1 MSEIVPQLPPVVVPI
16 FIPGDDDTFDF
27 HGTGTA
33 IAYRNR
39 YFLATAAH
47 VNDGNGKTDT
57 LFVGQAR
64 IRHSLRELP
73 PVTVCTPIPANLT
86 RKEDHIDLAVIPIS
100 QEIAVGLSVIGAEFV
115 EFDSVP
121 PRIVQ
126 PNDLIYFAGF
136 PYKRQHV
143 FPSEGGDFSV
153 EALTVYLRL
162 KQVVAKEAL
171 ALGFP
176 VESHLVGRFGH
187 PETRPPNFDQIKDR
201 LDDPQGMSGGAIWH
215 ISGGTAAF
223 VGINIRWNPD
233 GNAGQIIGTRASLL
247 GPLLEA
253 AYKLSEAS

>member
-16 FIPGDDDTFDF
+16 FVPGDDGTFDF

-33 IAYRNR
+33 IAFRGR
-39 YFLATAAH
+39 HFIATAAH

-57 LFVGQAR
+57 LLVGQAPGP
-64 IRHSLRELP
+64 HSLRELP
-73 PVTVCTPIPANLT
+73 PVAFCTPIPANLT

-100 QEIAVGLSVIGAEFV
+100 PEIAGGLSATGAQFI
-115 EFDSVP
+115 EFDSVL

-126 PNDLIYFAGF
+126 LGDVIYFAGF

-143 FPSEGGDFSV
+143 FPSESGAFSV
-153 EALTVYLRL
+153 EALTVYLKLR
-162 KQVVAKEAL
+162 QVDAKEASD
-171 ALGFP
+171 LGFP
-176 VESHLVGRFGH
+176 MESHLVGRFRH
-187 PETRPPNFDQIKDR
+187 PETRPPNLDQSKGA
-201 LDDPQGMSGGAIWH
+201 LDDPHGMSGGAVWH
-215 ISGGTAAF
+215 ISRGTAAF

-247 GPLLEA
+247 GPMLEA